1 MFFTISD
8 SALQECV
15 GIFIQSRRNLV
26 IQSLQFTLEESVK
39 KFERDHCSL
48 VRSASVS
55 LYHLLR
61 DEESLL
67 IEFFPALPPSAEEY
81 FDSICMIFYDSL
93 RPKIV
98 KLHHLETLSEISS
111 ILKCELNDHRSDT
124 VSDRAFQTS
133 ITQLWQDVQ
142 ERLVYR

>member
-1 MFFTISD
+1 M
-8 SALQECV
+8 
-15 GIFIQSRRNLV
+15 V

-61 DEESLL
+61 DEENLL

-124 VSDRAFQTS
+124 ISDRAFQTS